1 MHQQASQPSENRRLT
16 DMGISLHERSDRLFS
31 ETGLWYFRTREGKN
45 VGPFRYRDEAEL
57 MLTRFIQELI
67 QREQEA
73 MASLKPHFR
82 VSAIMN
88 KRQTG

>member
-1 MHQQASQPSENRRLT
+1 MHQQASQPGQHRRLT

-31 ETGLWYFRTREGKN
+31 ETGLWYFRTREGKS

>member
-1 MHQQASQPSENRRLT
+1 MHQQASQPGKHRRLT